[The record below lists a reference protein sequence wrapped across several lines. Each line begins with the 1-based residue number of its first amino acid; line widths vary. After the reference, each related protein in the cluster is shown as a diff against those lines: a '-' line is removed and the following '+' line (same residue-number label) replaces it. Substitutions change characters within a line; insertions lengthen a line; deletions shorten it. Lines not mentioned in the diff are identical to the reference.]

1 MLITSIEKYKGDTFC
16 VTLDGNKKVYL
27 NRDIIQKFDLK
38 PSCEIEN
45 ETLTEILNASDLRR
59 ASRRAMYLINERD
72 YSYIQLF
79 EKLQKN
85 YSDDICF
92 KVVNQMAEKGYIN
105 DRRYAEE
112 IVYSYMICKCY
123 GPKRVRQELYKRG
136 VKGLTAEKALESASE
151 GLYERLLSVI
161 EKKYS
166 DYLNDPDDRKAIA
179 KVKNALI
186 RMGYDYSDINS
197 AVNDFFDK

>member
-1 MLITSIEKYKGDTFC
+1 MKITSIEKYKGDTFR
-16 VTLDGNKKVYL
+16 VIIDGNKKVYL
-27 NRDIIQKFDLK
+27 HREIIQKFSLE
-38 PSCEIEN
+38 PSCEIKS
-45 ETLTEILNASDLRR
+45 ETLTEILYASDLRR

-79 EKLQKN
+79 ERLHKN
-85 YSDDICF
+85 YPDDICF

-105 DRRYAEE
+105 DRRYADE

-123 GPKRVRQELYKRG
+123 GPRRVKQELYKRG
-136 VKGLTAEKALESASE
+136 VKGQTAETALENASE

-161 EKKYS
+161 EKKYA
-166 DYLNDPDDRKAIA
+166 DYLDDPDDKRAVD
-179 KVKNALI
+179 KVKNALV

-197 AVNDFFDK
+197 AINDFFDK